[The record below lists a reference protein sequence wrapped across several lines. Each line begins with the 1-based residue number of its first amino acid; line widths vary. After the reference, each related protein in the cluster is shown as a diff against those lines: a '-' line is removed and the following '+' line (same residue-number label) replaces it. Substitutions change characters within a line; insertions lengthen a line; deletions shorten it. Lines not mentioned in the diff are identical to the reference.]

1 MHQDFSLKNI
11 SIEKNNHPLP
21 KPGADVN
28 LGFGKYFTD
37 HIFTAHF
44 KRNQGGWQ
52 NFQIKPYSHLSMD
65 PAACVYHYGQALFE
79 GLKAFRQHDGKVA
92 IFRPEFNANR
102 MNQGCD
108 RLDMSPV
115 PKELFV
121 NAVKEL
127 VSLERDWIPTGMGT
141 ALYIRPTLVGTEGFL
156 GVRPSDEYLF
166 FILLSPVGSYYT
178 SGSKSV
184 RIWVETEE
192 IRAAKGGLG
201 AIKAAANYASS
212 LHAAA
217 KQKKNGFDQVLWLD
231 AMTKDQIEEVGTM
244 NVFFVLKNEIVT
256 PALNGSILPGGI
268 RECTIKLLKDMNLP
282 INERPVTMTE
292 LVAAYKKG
300 EFLEMFGTGTAAVIS
315 PVGELQYKDLT
326 MKLNEN
332 PDSIANKLYKEFT
345 DIQYG
350 YKEDR
355 YQWLT
360 HI

>member
-1 MHQDFSLKNI
+1 MHQEFNLVNLNV
-11 SIEKNNHPLP
+11 EKNKNPHP
-21 KPGADVN
+21 KPTPDTN

-37 HIFTAHF
+37 HIFTATF
-44 KRNQGGWQ
+44 KRNQGWHH
-52 NFQIKPYSHLSMD
+52 FQIKPYSHLSMD

-79 GLKAFRQHDGKVA
+79 GLKAFKQHDGKVA
-92 IFRPEFNANR
+92 IFRPEFNSKR
-102 MNQGCD
+102 MNTGCQ
-108 RLDMSPV
+108 RLDMSEV
-115 PKELFV
+115 PSELFV
-121 NAVKEL
+121 ESIKKL
-127 VSLERDWIPTGMGT
+127 VSIERDWIPEGNGK

-178 SGSKSV
+178 SGAKSV

-192 IRAAKGGLG
+192 IRAAPGGLG

-231 AMTKDQIEEVGTM
+231 AITKDQIEEVGTM

-268 RECTIKLLKDMNLP
+268 RECTLKILKDWKMP
-282 INERPVTMTE
+282 IVERPITMTE
-292 LVAAYKKG
+292 LVSAYKKG
-300 EFLEMFGTGTAAVIS
+300 EFKEMFGTGTAAVIT
-315 PVGELQYKDLT
+315 PVGELMYKDFPMMLEA
-326 MKLNEN
+326 N
-332 PDSIANKLYKEFT
+332 DSSLSTKLYKEFT

-350 YKEDR
+350 VIPDR
-355 YQWLT
+355 YNWLT
-360 HI
+360 FI